1 MIPKRILVPD
11 RLRRPPATGWS
22 WIDGRFVREHMDHL
36 SREAVLLYFFLSAV
50 ADVNG
55 LSFYGDG
62 TVAARLRMPLPS
74 LFQARDEL
82 LAYDLIAHEPPLTQ
96 VLSLPPRCQ
105 RRRSEPGGGLMQLG
119 DILRRAIASTH
130 TDQERS
136 SAMKVG
142 LWAEIRRL
150 AEIEKLSARVI
161 SRRLHCS
168 WRTVAQALELEQPP
182 ARPVPS
188 RVSRLDPYK
197 AKIDALL
204 AKYPELSAVRIHEEI
219 ARGPDGYTGS
229 VITVR
234 RYVRSIRP
242 ARGRVYQEVHYE
254 PAQAMQVDWGECG
267 RVQVG
272 NTTRKVSVLVAVL
285 CYSRMTYIEFTLSQR
300 KAEFYR
306 CLVHALEF
314 FGASPRAIIFDN
326 LKTAVINGSG
336 RAACFHPEFLALCGH
351 YYLQPIACERRDPE
365 SKGIV
370 EAKVRY
376 VKHNALAGRS
386 DELVRFEDYVA
397 FAPRWR
403 DEIANVR
410 THETTRER
418 PVDRFQQER
427 SLLRALPTIPFD
439 TDEIVPAVVSPHAR
453 IEFDAN
459 RYSVPPH
466 LVRQTVTI
474 RADGHEVRILHQGQV
489 VAQHVRCYQRRQL
502 IVLPDHRLAALTMSR
517 RSRSSALEQ
526 AFDALGPEARQFHL
540 GLKRQPVKT
549 GVHLRRL
556 LGLARVY
563 GSAEVLSA
571 IAKALEFA
579 AYDAA
584 YVENLLLAERRRRQL
599 PTPTLPTPQRREL
612 IDDIELEPAD
622 PAVYD
627 RFCNTTDEDSHGT
640 T

>member
-1 MIPKRILVPD
+1 
-11 RLRRPPATGWS
+11 
-22 WIDGRFVREHMDHL
+22 
-36 SREAVLLYFFLSAV
+36 
-50 ADVNG
+50 
-55 LSFYGDG
+55 
-62 TVAARLRMPLPS
+62 
-74 LFQARDEL
+74 
-82 LAYDLIAHEPPLTQ
+82 
-96 VLSLPPRCQ
+96 
-105 RRRSEPGGGLMQLG
+105 
-119 DILRRAIASTH
+119 
-130 TDQERS
+130 
-136 SAMKVG
+136 MKVG

-168 WRTVAQALELEQPP
+168 WRTVAQVLELEQPP
-182 ARPVPS
+182 AGPNSS

-219 ARGPDGYTGS
+219 ARGPDGYAGS

-285 CYSRMTYIEFTLSQR
+285 CYSRMAYIEFTLSQR

-306 CLVHALEF
+306 SLVHALEF

-336 RAACFHPEFLALCGH
+336 RAACFHPEFLRSVATTTWSRSPANGVIPNQKESL
-351 YYLQPIACERRDPE
+351 RR
-365 SKGIV
+365 
-370 EAKVRY
+370 KVRY

-427 SLLRALPTIPFD
+427 SLLAHCPRSPSTPTR
-439 TDEIVPAVVSPHAR
+439 SCR
-453 IEFDAN
+453 LS
-459 RYSVPPH
+459 SVLMH
-466 LVRQTVTI
+466 GSSSTRTAT
-474 RADGHEVRILHQGQV
+474 
-489 VAQHVRCYQRRQL
+489 RCRRTWC
-502 IVLPDHRLAALTMSR
+502 AR
-517 RSRSSALEQ
+517 RSRFAPTVVKSASCTR
-526 AFDALGPEARQFHL
+526 AR
-540 GLKRQPVKT
+540 RWPSM
-549 GVHLRRL
+549 
-556 LGLARVY
+556 
-563 GSAEVLSA
+563 SAATS
-571 IAKALEFA
+571 
-579 AYDAA
+579 DG
-584 YVENLLLAERRRRQL
+584 N
-599 PTPTLPTPQRREL
+599 
-612 IDDIELEPAD
+612 
-622 PAVYD
+622 
-627 RFCNTTDEDSHGT
+627 
-640 T
+640 

>member
-1 MIPKRILVPD
+1 
-11 RLRRPPATGWS
+11 
-22 WIDGRFVREHMDHL
+22 
-36 SREAVLLYFFLSAV
+36 
-50 ADVNG
+50 
-55 LSFYGDG
+55 
-62 TVAARLRMPLPS
+62 
-74 LFQARDEL
+74 
-82 LAYDLIAHEPPLTQ
+82 
-96 VLSLPPRCQ
+96 
-105 RRRSEPGGGLMQLG
+105 
-119 DILRRAIASTH
+119 
-130 TDQERS
+130 
-136 SAMKVG
+136 MKVG

-168 WRTVAQALELEQPP
+168 WRTVAHALELEQPP
-182 ARPVPS
+182 ARSDPS

-197 AKIDALL
+197 AKIDALV

-219 ARGPDGYTGS
+219 ARGPDCYTGS

-234 RYVRSIRP
+234 RYARSIRP

-267 RVQVG
+267 RVPVG

-306 CLVHALEF
+306 SLVHALEF

-397 FAPRWR
+397 LAPRWR

-410 THETTRER
+410 IHETTRER
-418 PVDRFQQER
+418 PVDRFQKER
-427 SLLRALPTIPFD
+427 SLLRALPTISFD
-439 TDEIVPAVVSPHAR
+439 TDEIVPAVVGPHAR

-459 RYSVPPH
+459 CYSVPPH

-474 RADGHEVRILHQGQV
+474 RADRDEVRILHQGQI
-489 VAQHVRCYQRRQL
+489 VARHSRCYDRRQL
-502 IVLPDHRLAALTMSR
+502 IVQPEHRLAALSMSR
-517 RSRSSALEQ
+517 RSRNSALEQ
-526 AFDALGPEARQFHL
+526 TFDALGPEARQFHL
-540 GLKRQPVKT
+540 HLRKQPVKT

-556 LGLARVY
+556 LGLARLY
-563 GSAEVLSA
+563 GTAELLGA
-571 IAKALEFA
+571 IFRALELA
-579 AYDAA
+579 TYDAA

-599 PTPTLPTPQRREL
+599 PTPTLPTPKRREL
-612 IDDIELEPAD
+612 IDEIELEPAD
-622 PAVYD
+622 PAFYD
-627 RFCNTTDEDSHGT
+627 RFCNNSEDNSHGQT
-640 T
+640 